1 MTRRR
6 LFLPALGLALA
17 VSLAACSGAPA
28 ASPSPAPSSDA
39 PLAASPSPAPEGE
52 TAVLQGTLNTLDAE
66 LDSLIVVDGDG
77 NYCRFNLG
85 DTDAGELEP
94 GDAVMVTYT
103 GQLSDDEEIT
113 ATVTAIEKVS

>member
-17 VSLAACSGAPA
+17 VCLAACSAAPA
-28 ASPSPAPSSDA
+28 ASPSPSPNA
-39 PLAASPSPAPEGE
+39 PLAAPPAPEEE

-66 LDSLIVVDGDG
+66 LGFLIVADGDG
-77 NYCRFNLG
+77 NYCRFDLG
-85 DTDAGELEP
+85 EADPGELEP
-94 GDAVMVTYT
+94 GDTVMVTYT

>member
-1 MTRRR
+1 MTRRK

-17 VSLAACSGAPA
+17 VSLAACSAAPA
-28 ASPSPAPSSDA
+28 ASPSPSPDA
-39 PLAASPSPAPEGE
+39 PLAASPAPEEE

-66 LDSLIVVDGDG
+66 LGFLIVADGDG
-77 NYCRFNLG
+77 NYCRFDLG
-85 DTDAGELEP
+85 EADPGELEP
-94 GDAVMVTYT
+94 GDTVMVTYT

>member
-1 MTRRR
+1 MTRRK

-28 ASPSPAPSSDA
+28 ASPSPASSPDA
-39 PLAASPSPAPEGE
+39 PLAASPAPEAE
-52 TAVLQGTLNTLDAE
+52 TSVLQGTLNTLDAE
-66 LDSLIVVDGDG
+66 LDFLIVVDGDG

>member
-1 MTRRR
+1 MTRRK

-28 ASPSPAPSSDA
+28 ASPSPSPNA
-39 PLAASPSPAPEGE
+39 PLAASPAPEAE
-52 TAVLQGTLNTLDAE
+52 TSVLQGTLNTLDAE
-66 LDSLIVVDGDG
+66 LDFLIVVDGDG

-85 DTDAGELEP
+85 DTDAGELES

>member
-28 ASPSPAPSSDA
+28 ASPSPSPNA
-39 PLAASPSPAPEGE
+39 PLTASPAPEEE
-52 TAVLQGTLNTLDAE
+52 TAALQGTLNTLDAG
-66 LDSLIVVDGDG
+66 LGFLIVVDEDG
-77 NYCRFNLG
+77 NYCRFDLG
-85 DTDAGELEP
+85 EADPGELEP
-94 GDAVMVTYT
+94 GDAVTVTYT
-103 GQLSDDEEIT
+103 GQLSDGDEIT